1 MSDTKQKILQT
12 AIQLFNA
19 KGVNNVTLRTIA
31 EEMGISPG
39 NLAYHYKNKESIIEE
54 AFKAMEAERNSV
66 LTGVQEIPSLEII
79 YHQVL
84 PLYEVEK
91 KYSFLNLD
99 ALHIIRNHPEFA
111 DLQRTY
117 IAKNIDYNRA
127 VISLSVSSGI
137 MKPETINGEYDRLAK
152 RIWMVVNFWLTQE
165 ELRGENSG
173 QKEELLAMVWE
184 QIVPHFTEEGLY
196 KYQKLFA
203 RTEVEEKSDHDV
215 VRPPSAVRIQ
225 TYDVDNSSAGV

>member
-1 MSDTKQKILQT
+1 MSDTKRKILQT

-54 AFKAMEAERNSV
+54 AFQAMEAERTDV
-66 LTGVQEIPSLEII
+66 LTGVQEIPSLEKIYNQII
-79 YHQVL
+79 

-111 DLQRTY
+111 ELQRAY
-117 IAKNIDYNRA
+117 IAKNINYNRA

-137 MKPETINGEYDRLAK
+137 MKPATVVGEYDRLAK
-152 RIWMVVNFWLTQE
+152 RIWMVGNFWLTQK
-165 ELRGENSG
+165 ELRGEESD
-173 QKEELLAMVWE
+173 QYDEMLAMVWE
-184 QIVPHFTEEGLY
+184 QILPHFTEKGLY
-196 KYQKLFA
+196 KFRKL
-203 RTEVEEKSDHDV
+203 TLKTQSHSDEEKKMV
-215 VRPPSAVRIQ
+215 
-225 TYDVDNSSAGV
+225 